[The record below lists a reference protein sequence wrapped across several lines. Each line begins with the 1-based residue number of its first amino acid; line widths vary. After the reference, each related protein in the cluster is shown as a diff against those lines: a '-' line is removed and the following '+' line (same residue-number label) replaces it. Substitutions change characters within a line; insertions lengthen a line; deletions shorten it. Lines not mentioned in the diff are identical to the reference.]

1 MAEIRSKLRL
11 LNSKDEVL
19 CSIDTVTYY
28 DEEDEF
34 DEGETFFI
42 HVLTGSECETIDQV
56 FQGWSEQNKE
66 AQEQWEKLEN
76 FIKNDCN
83 LYQKIWDLNTIDYYI

>member
-28 DEEDEF
+28 DEED
-34 DEGETFFI
+34 
-42 HVLTGSECETIDQV
+42 
-56 FQGWSEQNKE
+56 
-66 AQEQWEKLEN
+66 
-76 FIKNDCN
+76 
-83 LYQKIWDLNTIDYYI
+83 